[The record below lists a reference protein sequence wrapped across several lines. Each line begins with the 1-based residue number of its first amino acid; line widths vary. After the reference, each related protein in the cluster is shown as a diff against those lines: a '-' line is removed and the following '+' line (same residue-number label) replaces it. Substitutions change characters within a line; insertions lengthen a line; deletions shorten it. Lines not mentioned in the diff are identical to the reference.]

1 MAEEQRTNGD
11 ASMDWLKRNKITTTW
26 IISVAFAAGLL
37 YAVSAQ
43 NSAKITEA
51 KMNAITHQIQSDQK
65 FEAINILMRSQAK
78 INGQTDARW
87 EAIQRQLDLIVKAVK
102 K

>member
-37 YAVSAQ
+37 YAVRR
-43 NSAKITEA
+43 
-51 KMNAITHQIQSDQK
+51 
-65 FEAINILMRSQAK
+65 LPRP
-78 INGQTDARW
+78 R
-87 EAIQRQLDLIVKAVK
+87 
-102 K
+102 

>member
-1 MAEEQRTNGD
+1 
-11 ASMDWLKRNKITTTW
+11 
-26 IISVAFAAGLL
+26 
-37 YAVSAQ
+37 
-43 NSAKITEA
+43 
-51 KMNAITHQIQSDQK
+51 MNAITHQIQSDQK